1 MKIQLQVHFSE
12 RSSCKEHDVTYKSIY
27 LHRGSPF
34 HSTDERQCLKSVYSY
49 LSPLIKINWRVT
61 MSFLVIFSDF
71 FFANVLIPISDTHK
85 YSPTTSNDSKRQ
97 KEKHLRLFFFTFC
110 GLWYKNSN
118 NSLWSTDFND
128 PASRVCFVAWEEWE
142 GSKAAGC
149 PFWLPKTTI
158 NTYWEGQDCSHLP
171 VNIMT
176 VWKSSRSCEI

>member
-1 MKIQLQVHFSE
+1 ML
-12 RSSCKEHDVTYKSIY
+12 
-27 LHRGSPF
+27 
-34 HSTDERQCLKSVYSY
+34 
-49 LSPLIKINWRVT
+49 LIKAFTCTEEALFIPQMKDSAWNVYILICPLSLKLTEGWLCPFWS
-61 MSFLVIFSDF
+61 SFLIAWSDFF

-128 PASRVCFVAWEEWE
+128 PASGVCFVAWEEWE